1 MYSDEVDVTSLTD
14 LDKYGKPVTN
24 HILTV
29 CCYGFIRMLSKT
41 MPRY

>member
-14 LDKYGKPVTN
+14 LDKYGKPVAN

-29 CCYGFIRMLSKT
+29 CCYGFNRTLSKT
-41 MPRY
+41 MSRY